1 MEFGFKAM
9 EGGECGIESCVGSS
23 LTSGR
28 LLKTSQLVL
37 EGGAEK
43 LAGQLAAAPK
53 DCYDGQKA

>member
-1 MEFGFKAM
+1 M